1 MKKRIRKP
9 VKTVITKKCVVC
21 GKLFEMNRN
30 KKTCGP
36 ECADI
41 RRKYVNRI
49 NDRKRREKARIA
61 QESVKITCSVCGK
74 KFVSKKGK
82 KYCSDDCRRKAE
94 KKRNRERYQKLKGK
108 LSEGKIVKCGCCGK
122 EFNTKNGG
130 SKYCS
135 KDCRLIMSRRISAEY
150 NRNKREL
157 TKAFMM
163 RTETKSSDG
172 IDAVAAAAKAAGM
185 SYGQYKAAEFLKRQE
200 SIL

>member
-1 MKKRIRKP
+1 M
-9 VKTVITKKCVVC
+9 KTVITKRCVVC
-21 GKLFEMNRN
+21 DKLFEMNRN
-30 KKTCGP
+30 KKTCSP

-49 NDRKRREKARIA
+49 NDRKRREEARIA
-61 QESVKITCSVCGK
+61 RESVKVTCPTCGK

-82 KYCSDDCRRKAE
+82 RYCSDDCRRKAE
-94 KKRNRERYQKLKGK
+94 KKRNRERYQQFKGK

-135 KDCRLIMSRRISAEY
+135 KDCRLIMSRRVSAEY

-157 TKAFMM
+157 AKAFMA
-163 RTETKSSDG
+163 RRSETKSNG

>member
-49 NDRKRREKARIA
+49 NDRKRRERARIA
-61 QESVKITCSVCGK
+61 QESVKITCPVCGK

-108 LSEGKIVKCGCCGK
+108 LSEGKTVKCGCCGK

-157 TKAFMM
+157 TKAFTA
-163 RTETKSSDG
+163 RKVSLNGG

-185 SYGQYKAAEFLKRQE
+185 SYGQYKAMQFLGNQE
-200 SIL
+200 RIKL

>member
-1 MKKRIRKP
+1 M
-9 VKTVITKKCVVC
+9 KTVITKRCVVC
-21 GKLFEMNRN
+21 DKLFEMNRN
-30 KKTCGP
+30 KKTCSP

-49 NDRKRREKARIA
+49 NDRKRREEARIA
-61 QESVKITCSVCGK
+61 RESVKVTCPTCGK

-82 KYCSDDCRRKAE
+82 RYCSDDCRRKAE
-94 KKRNRERYQKLKGK
+94 KKRDRERYQQLKGK

-135 KDCRLIMSRRISAEY
+135 KDCRLIMSRQISAEY
-150 NRNKREL
+150 NRNKREI
-157 TKAFMM
+157 TKAFMA
-163 RTETKSSDG
+163 RRSETKSNG

>member
-1 MKKRIRKP
+1 MKKRTRKP
-9 VKTVITKKCVVC
+9 VKTVITKRCVVC
-21 GKLFEMNRN
+21 DKLFEMNRN
-30 KKTCGP
+30 KKTCSP

-49 NDRKRREKARIA
+49 NDRKRRKEARIA
-61 QESVKITCSVCGK
+61 RESVKVTCPTCGK

-82 KYCSDDCRRKAE
+82 RYCSDDCRRKAE
-94 KKRNRERYQKLKGK
+94 KKRNRERYQQFKGK

-135 KDCRLIMSRRISAEY
+135 KDCRLIMSRQISAEY

-157 TKAFMM
+157 TKAYMA
-163 RTETKSSDG
+163 RRSETKSNG

>member
-1 MKKRIRKP
+1 
-9 VKTVITKKCVVC
+9 
-21 GKLFEMNRN
+21 MNRN
-30 KKTCGP
+30 KKTCSP
-36 ECADI
+36 ECSAE
-41 RRKYVNRI
+41 RHRYVNRI
-49 NDRKRREKARIA
+49 FGKNRRQEARIA
-61 QESVKITCSVCGK
+61 RESVKVACPTCGK
-74 KFVSKKGK
+74 KFVSKKGR

-94 KKRNRERYQKLKGK
+94 KKRDRERYQQLKGK
-108 LSEGKIVKCGCCGK
+108 LSQGKIVECSCCGK

-157 TKAFMM
+157 TKAFTA
-163 RTETKSSDG
+163 RKVSLNGG

>member
-1 MKKRIRKP
+1 M
-9 VKTVITKKCVVC
+9 ITKKCVVC

-61 QESVKITCSVCGK
+61 QESVKITCPVCKK

-82 KYCSDDCRRKAE
+82 RYCSDDCRRKAE

-157 TKAFMM
+157 TKAFAA
-163 RTETKSSDG
+163 RKVSLNGG

>member
-1 MKKRIRKP
+1 MKKRTRKP
-9 VKTVITKKCVVC
+9 VKTVITKRCVVC
-21 GKLFEMNRN
+21 DKLFEMNRN
-30 KKTCGP
+30 KKTCSP

-49 NDRKRREKARIA
+49 NDRKRRKEARIA
-61 QESVKITCSVCGK
+61 RESVKVTCPTCGK

-82 KYCSDDCRRKAE
+82 RYCSDDCRRKAE
-94 KKRNRERYQKLKGK
+94 KKRDRERYQQLKGK

-122 EFNTKNGG
+122 KFNTKNGG

-135 KDCRLIMSRRISAEY
+135 KDCRLIMSRRISAKY

-157 TKAFMM
+157 AKAFAA
-163 RTETKSSDG
+163 RKVSLDGG

-185 SYGQYKAAEFLKRQE
+185 SYGQYKAMQFSGNQE
-200 SIL
+200 RIKL

>member
-1 MKKRIRKP
+1 MTKHIRKP

-49 NDRKRREKARIA
+49 NDRKRREEARIA
-61 QESVKITCSVCGK
+61 RESVKITCPVCGK

-122 EFNTKNGG
+122 EFNTKEGG

-157 TKAFMM
+157 TKAFMA
-163 RTETKSSDG
+163 RRSETKSNG

>member
-1 MKKRIRKP
+1 M
-9 VKTVITKKCVVC
+9 KTVITKRCVVC
-21 GKLFEMNRN
+21 DKLFEMSRN
-30 KKTCGP
+30 KKTCSP

-49 NDRKRREKARIA
+49 NDRKRREEARIA
-61 QESVKITCSVCGK
+61 RESVKVTCPTCGK

-82 KYCSDDCRRKAE
+82 RYCSDDCRRKAE
-94 KKRNRERYQKLKGK
+94 KKRNRERYQQLKGK

-135 KDCRLIMSRRISAEY
+135 KDCRLIMSRRVSAEY

-157 TKAFMM
+157 TKAFMA
-163 RTETKSSDG
+163 RRSETKSNG

>member
-9 VKTVITKKCVVC
+9 VKTVITKRCVVC
-21 GKLFEMNRN
+21 DKLFEMNRN
-30 KKTCGP
+30 KKTCSP

-49 NDRKRREKARIA
+49 NDRKRREEARIA
-61 QESVKITCSVCGK
+61 RESVKVTCPTCGK

-82 KYCSDDCRRKAE
+82 RYCSDDCRRKAE
-94 KKRNRERYQKLKGK
+94 KKRDRERYQQLKGK

-135 KDCRLIMSRRISAEY
+135 KDCRLIMSRRVSAEY

-157 TKAFMM
+157 TKAFMA
-163 RTETKSSDG
+163 RRSETKSNG

>member
-1 MKKRIRKP
+1 MTKHIRKP

-61 QESVKITCSVCGK
+61 QESVKITCPACGK

>member
-1 MKKRIRKP
+1 MTKHIRKP

-21 GKLFEMNRN
+21 GKLFEMNRSR
-30 KKTCGP
+30 KTCSS

-61 QESVKITCSVCGK
+61 QESVKITCPVCKK

-108 LSEGKIVKCGCCGK
+108 LSEGKIVKCSCCGK

-157 TKAFMM
+157 TKAFAA
-163 RTETKSSDG
+163 RKVSLNGG

>member
-1 MKKRIRKP
+1 M
-9 VKTVITKKCVVC
+9 VITKRCVVC
-21 GKLFEMNRN
+21 DKLFEMNRN
-30 KKTCGP
+30 KKTCSP

-49 NDRKRREKARIA
+49 NDRKRREEARIA
-61 QESVKITCSVCGK
+61 RESVKVTCPTCGK

-82 KYCSDDCRRKAE
+82 RYCSDDCRRKAE
-94 KKRNRERYQKLKGK
+94 KKRNRERYQQFKGK

-135 KDCRLIMSRRISAEY
+135 KDCRLIMSRQISAEY

-157 TKAFMM
+157 TKAFMA
-163 RTETKSSDG
+163 RRSETKSTG
-172 IDAVAAAAKAAGM
+172 IDAVAAAAKEAGM

>member
-30 KKTCGP
+30 KKTCSS

-61 QESVKITCSVCGK
+61 QESVKITCPVCKK

-150 NRNKREL
+150 NRNRREL
-157 TKAFMM
+157 TKAFIMQ
-163 RTETKSSDG
+163 TETKSDG
-172 IDAVAAAAKAAGM
+172 INAVAAAAKAAGM

>member
-1 MKKRIRKP
+1 M
-9 VKTVITKKCVVC
+9 KTVITKKCVVC

-61 QESVKITCSVCGK
+61 QESVKITCPVCKK

-82 KYCSDDCRRKAE
+82 RYCSDDCRRKAE

>member
-21 GKLFEMNRN
+21 GKLFEINRN

-61 QESVKITCSVCGK
+61 QESVKITCPVCKK

-150 NRNKREL
+150 NRNRREL

>member
-21 GKLFEMNRN
+21 GKLFEMSRN
-30 KKTCGP
+30 KKTCSS

-49 NDRKRREKARIA
+49 NDRKRREEARIA
-61 QESVKITCSVCGK
+61 QESVKITCPVCGK

-82 KYCSDDCRRKAE
+82 RYCSDDCRRKAE
-94 KKRNRERYQKLKGK
+94 EKRNRERYQQLKGK
-108 LSEGKIVKCGCCGK
+108 LSQGKTVKCGCCGK

-135 KDCRLIMSRRISAEY
+135 KDCRLIMSRQISAEY

-157 TKAFMM
+157 TKAFMA
-163 RTETKSSDG
+163 RRSETKSNG

>member
-1 MKKRIRKP
+1 
-9 VKTVITKKCVVC
+9 
-21 GKLFEMNRN
+21 MNRN
-30 KKTCGP
+30 KKTCSS

-49 NDRKRREKARIA
+49 NDRKQREKARIA
-61 QESVKITCSVCGK
+61 QESVKITCPVCGK

-108 LSEGKIVKCGCCGK
+108 LSEGKIVKCSCCGK

-157 TKAFMM
+157 TKAYMA
-163 RTETKSSDG
+163 RRSETKSDG

>member
-1 MKKRIRKP
+1 M
-9 VKTVITKKCVVC
+9 ITKRCVVC
-21 GKLFEMNRN
+21 DKLFEMNRN
-30 KKTCGP
+30 KKTCSP

-49 NDRKRREKARIA
+49 NDRKRREEARIA
-61 QESVKITCSVCGK
+61 RESVKVTCPTCGK

-82 KYCSDDCRRKAE
+82 RYCSDDCRRKAE
-94 KKRNRERYQKLKGK
+94 KKRDRERYQQLKGK

-135 KDCRLIMSRRISAEY
+135 KDCRLIMSRQISAEY

-157 TKAFMM
+157 TKAFMA
-163 RTETKSSDG
+163 RRSETKSNG
-172 IDAVAAAAKAAGM
+172 IDAVAAAAKEAGM

>member
-61 QESVKITCSVCGK
+61 QESVKVTCPVCKK

-150 NRNKREL
+150 NRNRREL
-157 TKAFMM
+157 TKAFIMQ
-163 RTETKSSDG
+163 TETKSDG
-172 IDAVAAAAKAAGM
+172 INAVAAAAKAAGM

>member
-1 MKKRIRKP
+1 MTKHIRKP

-30 KKTCGP
+30 KKTCSP
-36 ECADI
+36 ECSAE
-41 RRKYVNRI
+41 RHRYVNRI
-49 NDRKRREKARIA
+49 FGKNRRQEARIA
-61 QESVKITCSVCGK
+61 QESVKVACPVCGK

-108 LSEGKIVKCGCCGK
+108 LSEGTIVKCGCCGK
-122 EFNTKNGG
+122 EFNTKNGS

-157 TKAFMM
+157 TKAYMA
-163 RTETKSSDG
+163 RRSETKSDG

>member
-30 KKTCGP
+30 KKTCSS

-61 QESVKITCSVCGK
+61 QESVKITCPVCGK

>member
-30 KKTCGP
+30 KKTCSS

-49 NDRKRREKARIA
+49 NDRKRREEARIA
-61 QESVKITCSVCGK
+61 QESVKITCPVCGK

-82 KYCSDDCRRKAE
+82 RYCSDDCRRKAE

-108 LSEGKIVKCGCCGK
+108 LSEGTIVKCGCCGK

>member
-9 VKTVITKKCVVC
+9 VKTVITKRCVVC
-21 GKLFEMNRN
+21 DKLFEMNRN
-30 KKTCGP
+30 KKTCSP

-49 NDRKRREKARIA
+49 NDRKRREEARIA
-61 QESVKITCSVCGK
+61 RESVKVTCPTCGK

-82 KYCSDDCRRKAE
+82 RYCSDDCRRKAE
-94 KKRNRERYQKLKGK
+94 KKRDRERYQQLKGK
-108 LSEGKIVKCGCCGK
+108 LSQGKTVKCGCCGK

-135 KDCRLIMSRRISAEY
+135 KDCRLIMSRQISAKY

-157 TKAFMM
+157 AKAFAA
-163 RTETKSSDG
+163 RKVSLDSG

-185 SYGQYKAAEFLKRQE
+185 SYGQYKAMQFLGNQE
-200 SIL
+200 RIKL

>member
-1 MKKRIRKP
+1 
-9 VKTVITKKCVVC
+9 
-21 GKLFEMNRN
+21 MNRN
-30 KKTCGP
+30 KKTCSP
-36 ECADI
+36 ECSAE
-41 RRKYVNRI
+41 RHRYVNRVYGK
-49 NDRKRREKARIA
+49 NRRQEARIA
-61 QESVKITCSVCGK
+61 RESVKVTCPTCGK

-82 KYCSDDCRRKAE
+82 KYCSDDCRKEAE
-94 KKRNRERYQKLKGK
+94 RKRNRERYQKLKGK

-122 EFNTKNGG
+122 EFNTKNDG

-157 TKAFMM
+157 TKAFTA
-163 RTETKSSDG
+163 RKVSLNGG

>member
-1 MKKRIRKP
+1 
-9 VKTVITKKCVVC
+9 
-21 GKLFEMNRN
+21 MNRN

-61 QESVKITCSVCGK
+61 QESVKITCPVCKK

-108 LSEGKIVKCGCCGK
+108 LPEGTIVKCGCCGK

-157 TKAFMM
+157 TKAFTA
-163 RTETKSSDG
+163 RKVSLNGG

-185 SYGQYKAAEFLKRQE
+185 SYGQYKAIQFLGNQE
-200 SIL
+200 RIKL

>member
-30 KKTCGP
+30 KKTCSS

-49 NDRKRREKARIA
+49 NDRKRREEARIA
-61 QESVKITCSVCGK
+61 QESVKITCPVCGK

-82 KYCSDDCRRKAE
+82 RYCSDDCRRKAE

>member
-30 KKTCGP
+30 KKTCSS

-61 QESVKITCSVCGK
+61 QESVKITCPVCGK

-150 NRNKREL
+150 NRNRREL